1 MWHSNRNDTSSFVS
15 HLSEMLGC
23 TKLTWLTHIWLTCV
37 HRDRLY
43 AKRPLYNLCN
53 MIILSWYIVEFPLD
67 VCVIVLG
74 FKHSM
79 SKLTTVI
86 AVWTADVHRCLNAA
100 CCRQSPTPSPRP
112 CLQRGQETSTCS
124 SRGPNPW
131 AESQWRSR
139 VRRDGLSGRGESREI
154 GRDLSNWAY
163 GARTDVYGHVFL
175 DGDGEL
181 FSLTHRHRAKPERKR
196 VILTL
201 IHLDELHPK
210 QHKVH
215 QSHRWLQG

>member
-1 MWHSNRNDTSSFVS
+1 M
-15 HLSEMLGC
+15 
-23 TKLTWLTHIWLTCV
+23 WLTC
-37 HRDRLY
+37 HLTDCLY

-53 MIILSWYIVEFPLD
+53 MIILSWYLTVTVVCWCVTKEFPLD

-100 CCRQSPTPSPRP
+100 CCWQSPTPSPRP

-139 VRRDGLSGRGESREI
+139 VWRDGLSGRGESGEI
-154 GRDLSNWAY
+154 GRDLSNWSY

-201 IHLDELHPK
+201 IKL
-210 QHKVH
+210 
-215 QSHRWLQG
+215 RWASSKAT

>member
-1 MWHSNRNDTSSFVS
+1 MHVFSI
-15 HLSEMLGC
+15 
-23 TKLTWLTHIWLTCV
+23 LTWCTHIWHLTHTVYMLRGHCTTYVTWLCFHDTLLCV
-37 HRDRLY
+37 DVWL
-43 AKRPLYNLCN
+43 KSFPWMCVWLFWD
-53 MIILSWYIVEFPLD
+53 LSTQ
-67 VCVIVLG
+67 
-74 FKHSM
+74 M

-86 AVWTADVHRCLNAA
+86 AVWTADVHRRLNAA
-100 CCRQSPTPSPRP
+100 RCWQSPTPSPRP

-131 AESQWRSR
+131 AESQLRSR
-139 VRRDGLSGRGESREI
+139 VRRNGLSGRGESREI

-215 QSHRWLQG
+215 GWFLQSHRWL

>member
-1 MWHSNRNDTSSFVS
+1 MMHSHVTHMWSQTVY
-15 HLSEMLGC
+15 MLRGHC
-23 TKLTWLTHIWLTCV
+23 TTYVTWLYFHDTLLLQLCVDVWLNGCA
-37 HRDRLY
+37 H
-43 AKRPLYNLCN
+43 
-53 MIILSWYIVEFPLD
+53 
-67 VCVIVLG
+67 VLG
-74 FKHSM
+74 FKHSV

-100 CCRQSPTPSPRP
+100 CCWQSPTPSPRP

-131 AESQWRSR
+131 IESQWRSR
-139 VRRDGLSGRGESREI
+139 VRRVGLSGRGESREI

-181 FSLTHRHRAKPERKR
+181 FSLTHRHRAKAERKR

-210 QHKVH
+210 QHKVQRWYH
-215 QSHRWLQG
+215 QSYQWLQG